1 MFQHETSTFFWIPN
15 FFMNTEIF
23 WKMFVWLQNIVS
35 DQKKFSNFF
44 YEYRFFFES
53 CSYTSKTSFPT
64 KKIFWKKSP
73 YNMPHYSYHTLE
85 QSLALRTHGSVLLVC
100 LRCIVSVAK
109 PLVVSAYPWVR
120 LTYLWVHLAYPW
132 IHIVY
137 PWVHLTYPWVH
148 LPYPWVHLTY
158 PWAHLA

>member
-1 MFQHETSTFFWIPN
+1 MFQHETSTFFL
-15 FFMNTEIF
+15 NTEFFYEYRNFLKNVRMTPKHRFRPKKIF
-23 WKMFVWLQNIVS
+23 E
-35 DQKKFSNFF
+35 NFF
-44 YEYRFFFES
+44 YEYRFFFRKLFVYFQNIVS
-53 CSYTSKTSFPT
+53 DQKN
-64 KKIFWKKSP
+64 FWKKSP

-85 QSLALRTHGSVLLVC
+85 QSLVLRTHGSVLLVC

-120 LTYLWVHLAYPW
+120 LKHLAYPW